1 MNYKNTERIIDK
13 PTELEIN
20 YYDQFVLLS
29 QTILKLREGR
39 ISDRHIDTIITQLN
53 ELAFYVNELQ
63 LKVMYK
69 TSELNYYK
77 QAVNDLT
84 TEVVSSR
91 FVDIK

>member
-1 MNYKNTERIIDK
+1 MNTDRIIDK

-69 TSELNYYK
+69 SSELNYYK
-77 QAVNDLT
+77 QAVDDLT

>member
-1 MNYKNTERIIDK
+1 MNTDRIIDK

-20 YYDQFVLLS
+20 YYEQFVLLS

-39 ISDRHIDTIITQLN
+39 ISARHIDTIITQLN

-69 TSELNYYK
+69 SSELNYYK
-77 QAVNDLT
+77 HAVNDLT
-84 TEVVSSR
+84 SEVISKR

>member
-1 MNYKNTERIIDK
+1 MNTDRIIDK

-39 ISDRHIDTIITQLN
+39 ISARHIDTIITQLN

-69 TSELNYYK
+69 SSELNYYK
-77 QAVNDLT
+77 HAVNDLT
-84 TEVVSSR
+84 SEVISKR

>member
-1 MNYKNTERIIDK
+1 MKTDIVVDK

-29 QTILKLREGR
+29 ETILKLRQGR
-39 ISDRHIDTIITQLN
+39 ISARHIDTIITQLN

-69 TSELNYYK
+69 SSELNYYK
-77 QAVNDLT
+77 HAVDDLT
-84 TEVVSSR
+84 TEVISKR

>member
-1 MNYKNTERIIDK
+1 MNTDRIIDK

-20 YYDQFVLLS
+20 YYEQFVLLS

-39 ISDRHIDTIITQLN
+39 ISARHIDTIITQLN

-69 TSELNYYK
+69 SSELNYYK
-77 QAVNDLT
+77 QAVDDLT

>member
-1 MNYKNTERIIDK
+1 MNTERIIDK

-77 QAVNDLT
+77 QAVIDLT

>member
-1 MNYKNTERIIDK
+1 MKTDIIVDK

-29 QTILKLREGR
+29 NTILKLREGR
-39 ISDRHIDTIITQLN
+39 ISARHIDTIITQLN

-69 TSELNYYK
+69 SSELNYYK
-77 QAVNDLT
+77 HAVDELT
-84 TEVVSSR
+84 TEVVSKR

>member
-1 MNYKNTERIIDK
+1 MKTDIIVDK

-29 QTILKLREGR
+29 NTILKLREGR
-39 ISDRHIDTIITQLN
+39 ISARHIDTIITQLN

-69 TSELNYYK
+69 SSELNYYK
-77 QAVNDLT
+77 HAVDNLT
-84 TEVVSSR
+84 TEVISKR

>member
-1 MNYKNTERIIDK
+1 MNTERIIDK

-69 TSELNYYK
+69 TLELNYYK

>member
-1 MNYKNTERIIDK
+1 MNTERIIDK

-77 QAVNDLT
+77 QAVDDLT

>member
-1 MNYKNTERIIDK
+1 MRTDIIVDK

-29 QTILKLREGR
+29 STILKLREGR
-39 ISDRHIDTIITQLN
+39 ISARHIDTIISQLN

-69 TSELNYYK
+69 SSELNYYK
-77 QAVNDLT
+77 HAVDELT
-84 TEVVSSR
+84 TEVVSKS

>member
-1 MNYKNTERIIDK
+1 MNTDRIIDK

-39 ISDRHIDTIITQLN
+39 ISARHIDTIITQLN

-69 TSELNYYK
+69 SSELNYYK
-77 QAVNDLT
+77 QAVDDLT

>member
-1 MNYKNTERIIDK
+1 MNTERIIDK

>member
-1 MNYKNTERIIDK
+1 MILDK
-13 PTELEIN
+13 PTDLEIN

-39 ISDRHIDTIITQLN
+39 ISARHIDTIITQLN

-69 TSELNYYK
+69 SSELKYYK
-77 QAVNDLT
+77 QAVDDLT

>member
-1 MNYKNTERIIDK
+1 MNTDRIIDK

-29 QTILKLREGR
+29 NTILKLREGR
-39 ISDRHIDTIITQLN
+39 ISARHIDTIITQLN

-69 TSELNYYK
+69 SSELNYYK
-77 QAVNDLT
+77 QAVDDLN
-84 TEVVSSR
+84 TEVVSNR

>member
-1 MNYKNTERIIDK
+1 MNTERIIDK

-29 QTILKLREGR
+29 NTILKLREGR
-39 ISDRHIDTIITQLN
+39 ISARHIDTIITQLN

-77 QAVNDLT
+77 QAVDDLT

>member
-1 MNYKNTERIIDK
+1 MNTERIIDK

-53 ELAFYVNELQ
+53 EISFYVNVLQ

>member
-1 MNYKNTERIIDK
+1 MKTDIIVDK

-29 QTILKLREGR
+29 NTILKLREGR
-39 ISDRHIDTIITQLN
+39 ISARHIDTIITQLN

-69 TSELNYYK
+69 SSELNYYK
-77 QAVNDLT
+77 QAVDDLT

>member
-1 MNYKNTERIIDK
+1 MNTERIIDK

-69 TSELNYYK
+69 ISFIQL
-77 QAVNDLT
+77 
-84 TEVVSSR
+84 
-91 FVDIK
+91 IMI

>member
-1 MNYKNTERIIDK
+1 MKTDIIVDK

-29 QTILKLREGR
+29 NTILKLREGR
-39 ISDRHIDTIITQLN
+39 ITARHIDTIITQLN

-69 TSELNYYK
+69 SSELNYYK
-77 QAVNDLT
+77 HAVNDLT
-84 TEVVSSR
+84 SEVISKR

>member
-1 MNYKNTERIIDK
+1 MNTERIIDK

-29 QTILKLREGR
+29 QTILKLKEGR

-77 QAVNDLT
+77 QAVDDLT

>member
-1 MNYKNTERIIDK
+1 MNTDRIMDK

-39 ISDRHIDTIITQLN
+39 ISARHIDTIITQLN

-69 TSELNYYK
+69 SSELNYYK
-77 QAVNDLT
+77 QAVDDLT

>member
-1 MNYKNTERIIDK
+1 MNTERIIDK

-20 YYDQFVLLS
+20 YYDQFDLLS

>member
-1 MNYKNTERIIDK
+1 MKTDIIVDK

-29 QTILKLREGR
+29 NTILKLREGR
-39 ISDRHIDTIITQLN
+39 ISARHIDTIITQLN

-69 TSELNYYK
+69 SSELNYYK
-77 QAVNDLT
+77 QAVDDLT
-84 TEVVSSR
+84 TEVVSNR

>member
-1 MNYKNTERIIDK
+1 MRTDIIVDK

-20 YYDQFVLLS
+20 YYDKFVLLS
-29 QTILKLREGR
+29 NTILKLRQGR
-39 ISDRHIDTIITQLN
+39 ISERHIDDIISHLN

-69 TSELNYYK
+69 SSELNYYK
-77 QAVNDLT
+77 HAVDDLT
-84 TEVVSSR
+84 TEVISKR

>member
-1 MNYKNTERIIDK
+1 MNTDRIIDK

-29 QTILKLREGR
+29 NTILKLREGR
-39 ISDRHIDTIITQLN
+39 ISARHIDTIITQLN

-69 TSELNYYK
+69 SSELNYYK
-77 QAVNDLT
+77 QAVDDLT
-84 TEVVSSR
+84 TEVVSNR

>member
-1 MNYKNTERIIDK
+1 MKTDIIVDK

-29 QTILKLREGR
+29 NTILKLREGR
-39 ISDRHIDTIITQLN
+39 ISARHIDTIITQLN

-69 TSELNYYK
+69 SSELNYYK
-77 QAVNDLT
+77 HAVNDLT
-84 TEVVSSR
+84 SEVISKK

>member
-1 MNYKNTERIIDK
+1 MNTDRIIDK

-20 YYDQFVLLS
+20 YYEQFVLLS
-29 QTILKLREGR
+29 NTILKLREGR
-39 ISDRHIDTIITQLN
+39 ISARHIDTIITQLN

-69 TSELNYYK
+69 SSELNYYK
-77 QAVNDLT
+77 QAVDDLT
-84 TEVVSSR
+84 TEVVSNR

>member
-1 MNYKNTERIIDK
+1 MKTDIVVDK

-29 QTILKLREGR
+29 ETILKLRQGR
-39 ISDRHIDTIITQLN
+39 ISERHIDTIISQLN

-69 TSELNYYK
+69 SSELNYYK
-77 QAVNDLT
+77 HAVDDLT
-84 TEVVSSR
+84 TEVISTR

>member
-1 MNYKNTERIIDK
+1 MNTERIIDK

-69 TSELNYYK
+69 SSELNYYK
-77 QAVNDLT
+77 QAVDDLT

>member
-1 MNYKNTERIIDK
+1 MNTDRIIDK

-29 QTILKLREGR
+29 NTILKLREGR
-39 ISDRHIDTIITQLN
+39 ISARHIDTIITQLN

-69 TSELNYYK
+69 SSELNYYK
-77 QAVNDLT
+77 HAVNDLT
-84 TEVVSSR
+84 SEVISKR

>member
-1 MNYKNTERIIDK
+1 MKTDIIIDK

-29 QTILKLREGR
+29 NTILKLREGR
-39 ISDRHIDTIITQLN
+39 ISARHIDTIITQLN

-69 TSELNYYK
+69 SSELNYYK
-77 QAVNDLT
+77 HAVDNLT
-84 TEVVSSR
+84 TEVISKR

>member
-1 MNYKNTERIIDK
+1 MILDKATNLEMNYYNK
-13 PTELEIN
+13 
-20 YYDQFVLLS
+20 FMLLS
-29 QTILKLREGR
+29 DTILKLREGR
-39 ISDRHIDTIITQLN
+39 INDRHIDLIIGQLN

-69 TSELNYYK
+69 SSELNYYK

-84 TEVVSSR
+84 TEVVSRR

>member
-1 MNYKNTERIIDK
+1 MKTDIIVDK

-29 QTILKLREGR
+29 NTILKLREGR
-39 ISDRHIDTIITQLN
+39 ISARHIDTIITQLN

-63 LKVMYK
+63 LKVMYRS
-69 TSELNYYK
+69 SELNYYK
-77 QAVNDLT
+77 HAVNELT
-84 TEVVSSR
+84 TEVVSKK